1 MYKTLLVP
9 VDGRSRSARSLE
21 LAGRIANDWESH
33 VVGLYVGYTPYIPST
48 ARAGLGS
55 ELLAEYQGKVRD
67 EQTSAARAQFDAGV
81 KAAGIAGAEWRTEE
95 GDLAFTVALHAR
107 YADLVVVNQT
117 DPAEDRPA
125 NFADEVVLA
134 LGRPMLIVPYVGEF
148 KSFAQDIL
156 VCWNASREA
165 ARAVTDALPLLQ
177 RAKRVI
183 VLSVDGNASPGGH
196 GEAPGSDIALYLARH
211 GVRAEAAR
219 TGSGGLDIGSVILSR
234 AFDYSADL
242 IVMGAYGHSRMR
254 EIVLGGATRSVL
266 KSMTVPVLMSH

>member
-1 MYKTLLVP
+1 
-9 VDGRSRSARSLE
+9 
-21 LAGRIANDWESH
+21 
-33 VVGLYVGYTPYIPST
+33 
-48 ARAGLGS
+48 
-55 ELLAEYQGKVRD
+55 
-67 EQTSAARAQFDAGV
+67 
-81 KAAGIAGAEWRTEE
+81 
-95 GDLAFTVALHAR
+95 
-107 YADLVVVNQT
+107 
-117 DPAEDRPA
+117 
-125 NFADEVVLA
+125 
-134 LGRPMLIVPYVGEF
+134 MLIVPYVGEI

-196 GEAPGSDIALYLARH
+196 GESPGSDIALYLARH

-234 AFDYSADL
+234 AFDYSVDL
-242 IVMGAYGHSRMR
+242 IVMGAYGHSRVR
-254 EIVLGGATRSVL
+254 EIVLGGATRSLL